1 MNTLINQTVIYKMIF
16 KCSLVSVSLSPP
28 GFEGAYLDHKH
39 FYHCREGCSVCES
52 ARYLR
57 HLFLG
62 HSLPTTRVS
71 VMEGHLECIRAEIVI
86 FFSSRLNTDFLL
98 FL

>member
-1 MNTLINQTVIYKMIF
+1 MNTLMSQTVIYKVIVSVVR
-16 KCSLVSVSLSPP
+16 SLVSLSPP
-28 GFEGAYLDHKH
+28 GFEGAYLDHKL
-39 FYHCREGCSVCES
+39 FYHYREGCGVCES

-71 VMEGHLECIRAEIVI
+71 KCDG
-86 FFSSRLNTDFLL
+86 RLFGVYSC
-98 FL
+98 